1 VFALLADGRLLT
13 VRTADGSIVVDEPL
27 LLAPPA
33 TSATDVPTSLFPAH
47 YLALSRDGRHLFALV
62 PSDNP
67 GSGRLAVIDTS
78 TSAIEAIYTPDASDI
93 VYRSL
98 AVGITTG
105 RLYLF
110 GNRDKSAVV
119 TVLNGPDGSTVAT
132 WSARGS
138 DDYNWLVYQGAVTS
152 DEQQLFI
159 SYHGQDTTG
168 VDWFDV
174 TPSGLEGCPQNRF
187 GQHLGCLGG
196 HGSFTLYHGDILVA
210 TGLNVIEQV
219 DMQGKVKGAWD
230 TGLNNNHLMEF
241 VADETAGKLYA
252 AGPCG
257 YVGGLGSANLRGA
270 GVLTTPTVPGESSW
284 LVTPQLAV
292 LLVPPPS
299 SLCGDRL
306 ALVHAA
312 GVSLLV
318 IGQTVPLGSAPGTA
332 GALLFVEARTGQIV
346 RTVPIDSEPF
356 DVLSFP

>member
-1 VFALLADGRLLT
+1 
-13 VRTADGSIVVDEPL
+13 
-27 LLAPPA
+27 
-33 TSATDVPTSLFPAH
+33 
-47 YLALSRDGRHLFALV
+47 
-62 PSDNP
+62 
-67 GSGRLAVIDTS
+67 
-78 TSAIEAIYTPDASDI
+78 
-93 VYRSL
+93 
-98 AVGITTG
+98 
-105 RLYLF
+105 
-110 GNRDKSAVV
+110 
-119 TVLNGPDGSTVAT
+119 
-132 WSARGS
+132 
-138 DDYNWLVYQGAVTS
+138 
-152 DEQQLFI
+152 
-159 SYHGQDTTG
+159 
-168 VDWFDV
+168 
-174 TPSGLEGCPQNRF
+174 
-187 GQHLGCLGG
+187 LGCLGG

-284 LVTPQLAV
+284 LVTPQPAV